1 MYFLLSPAK
10 SLNETDAVPAAA
22 TEFSQPE
29 LIAPASELMHVLKE
43 KDPLD
48 LQELMGIS
56 NDLATLNAERNAQWQ
71 TPFTTDNAKPALY
84 LFDGDV
90 YTGLDGYA
98 LDKTA
103 VEYVNAH
110 VGILSGLYGVLKPLD
125 LIQPYRLEMGT
136 ALENPKGK
144 NLYTFWDDA
153 ITQVV
158 NERVQA
164 VQGDEG
170 KPVLVNL
177 ASNEYFKAIKKAAL
191 RAQVITPRFE
201 DEKNGAYKV
210 ISFYAKKARGLM
222 VKYAA
227 ENHITDAEGLKGFDL
242 AGYYYCEAASDAK
255 TWTFRR
261 DAADQ

>member
-1 MYFLLSPAK
+1 MSRAFIFPGQGSQAIGMGRELAEAY
-10 SLNETDAVPAAA
+10 PAARA
-22 TEFSQPE
+22 VFDEVDDALGAKLSALIWEGDAETLTLTE
-29 LIAPASELMHVLKE
+29 
-43 KDPLD
+43 
-48 LQELMGIS
+48 
-56 NDLATLNAERNAQWQ
+56 NAQ
-71 TPFTTDNAKPALY
+71 PALY
-84 LFDGDV
+84 LFEGEV

-98 LDKTA
+98 LDKA
-103 VEYVNAH
+103 SVEYVNAH

-164 VQGDEG
+164 VQGDED